1 MVSDYRINSTD
12 LEYVVWILLLSWK
25 QNLRCLGEL
34 EHTWELVSG
43 PILESLS
50 NSVVIWQL
58 FLFCCPL
65 VLISVYLSALFS
77 PAHPETWQ
85 LQHYLKAINSSGT
98 FTLRLSMKTHS
109 KLTSLT
115 EIAIYFCQTI
125 HRSLCRNRCSLMSTY
140 LQLSADNFE
149 SSELLQSY
157 GLEEGCSLKEKCL
170 ANSRN
175 SWNVF

>member
-1 MVSDYRINSTD
+1 M
-12 LEYVVWILLLSWK
+12 LSWK
-25 QNLRCLGEL
+25 QNLHCLGEL
-34 EHTWELVSG
+34 EHTRELVSG
-43 PILESLS
+43 PVLGSLS
-50 NSVVIWQL
+50 NSVGIWQ
-58 FLFCCPL
+58 FYFSSAVIL

-77 PAHPETWQ
+77 PAHPETWP
-85 LQHYLKAINSSGT
+85 LQHYIKAINSSGT

-149 SSELLQSY
+149 SSQLLQSY

>member
-12 LEYVVWILLLSWK
+12 LDVVWILLLNWK
-25 QNLRCLGEL
+25 QNLHCLGEL
-34 EHTWELVSG
+34 EHTWEHVSG

-58 FLFCCPL
+58 FLFCCPFSSDICL
-65 VLISVYLSALFS
+65 PFSIVFASPSWNLATATLF
-77 PAHPETWQ
+77 
-85 LQHYLKAINSSGT
+85 KGNSSGI

-109 KLTSLT
+109 KLTSPT

-149 SSELLQSY
+149 SSQLLQSY